1 MQIEF
6 KVIASPEEN
15 KDLTPYTNAIE
26 RDIFLWELFHNFARK
41 WKHSEENPSIE
52 EIMDKLYELKQDYGV
67 IIH

>member
-26 RDIFLWELFHNFARK
+26 RDIFLWELFHNFFRQFDSDEAEKIRDM
-41 WKHSEENPSIE
+41 I
-52 EIMDKLYELKQDYGV
+52 YELKNDYGV
-67 IIH
+67 ISN